1 MRSYHQLFSFMCD
14 LGDGIQDHL
23 PEEMRT
29 EQLAVEEIVNLWV
42 DKKSYLAIRSLKKDI
57 LTYVKK
63 CDEADFSL
71 DAIFPYDDFL
81 LFIPERFDC
90 EESVLFSRVVPMIE
104 RREAETNRSLLND
117 IVKWFRSL

>member
-42 DKKSYLAIRSLKKDI
+42 DKNHTWQSGRSRR
-57 LTYVKK
+57 
-63 CDEADFSL
+63 
-71 DAIFPYDDFL
+71 IF
-81 LFIPERFDC
+81 
-90 EESVLFSRVVPMIE
+90 
-104 RREAETNRSLLND
+104 
-117 IVKWFRSL
+117 

>member
-1 MRSYHQLFSFMCD
+1 MRSYNQLFSFICD

-42 DKKSYLAIRSLKKDI
+42 DKKSYLAIKSLKKDI

-63 CDEADFSL
+63 CEESDFSL

-90 EESVLFSRVVPMIE
+90 DESVLFSQVLPMIE
-104 RREAETNRSLLND
+104 HRELETNRSLLTD
-117 IVKWFRSL
+117 IVTWFRSL